1 MRHANNPNQFS
12 VNKNLDHLG
21 HSIEL
26 LISGFTEP
34 VSMGFATTQ
43 EKRIFWNEIAER
55 GGYLADGKQ
64 VLWMCSNNLYSKE
77 YYWVNRDL
85 TMEKIEI

>member
-1 MRHANNPNQFS
+1 MSNT
-12 VNKNLDHLG
+12 LG
-21 HSIEL
+21 HNLEL
-26 LISGFTEP
+26 LIEGFTKP
-34 VSMGFATTQ
+34 VEMGFATTA
-43 EKRIFWNEIAER
+43 EKQLFWADVVGR

-64 VLWMCSNNLYSKE
+64 VLWMSSNNLYSKE